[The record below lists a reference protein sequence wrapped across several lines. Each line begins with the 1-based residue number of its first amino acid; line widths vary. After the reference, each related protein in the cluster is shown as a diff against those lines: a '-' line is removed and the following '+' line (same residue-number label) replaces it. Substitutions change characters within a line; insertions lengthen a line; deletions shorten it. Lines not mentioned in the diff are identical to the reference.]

1 MSDSFRAHSAGYLL
15 NHIARQFAL
24 LLHERLKPLGIA
36 PAQFPILLE
45 LWQQD
50 GQSQQAL
57 VERAELSQATIAN
70 TLARMER
77 DGLICREP
85 NPDDARSRLI
95 YLSDSARS
103 LETAAVAAAAEIN
116 REALAALNDDEQTAF
131 LDMAARVVAQQ
142 QRMLGKAPLEGD

>member
-1 MSDSFRAHSAGYLL
+1 MSESFRAHSAGYLL

-70 TLARMER
+70 T
-77 DGLICREP
+77 
-85 NPDDARSRLI
+85 
-95 YLSDSARS
+95 
-103 LETAAVAAAAEIN
+103 T
-116 REALAALNDDEQTAF
+116 
-131 LDMAARVVAQQ
+131 
-142 QRMLGKAPLEGD
+142 K